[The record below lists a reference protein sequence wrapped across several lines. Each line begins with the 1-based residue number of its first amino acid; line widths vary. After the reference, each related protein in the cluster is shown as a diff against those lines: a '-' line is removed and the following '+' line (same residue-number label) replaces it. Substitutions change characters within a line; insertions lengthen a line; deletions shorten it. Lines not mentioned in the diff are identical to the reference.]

1 MNVFPTR
8 EKLKAWLK
16 VFQRPITRDRR
27 REVVDQL
34 THDSSPGLDYFI
46 LVILSCV
53 IATLGL
59 LENSAAVIIG
69 AMLVAPLM
77 SPILGVSLASVTGRQ
92 SLFERAS
99 VALLEGAL
107 AAIGLSILVGL
118 MGRAMPLTAL
128 GTLPAE
134 VLARTRPTPFD
145 LVIALAGGAA
155 ASYALAQPAVSAA
168 LPGVAIATA
177 LMPPLCTIGIGIAFG
192 RWDVAGGALLLFLTN
207 LTAIA
212 LAGIAV
218 FAALGF
224 RPLRAA
230 ETAQQVRSSLVTAA
244 ILVLVVTIPLTLLSL
259 RFVGDTRLHSQV
271 QTAVQEELAGR
282 PGSQLVDIEIQETN
296 PTLHLVVT
304 LRSPTSLAYSEA
316 LAFQDALAVRLQRPV
331 LLELVVI
338 PAARLDPRIPPTQ
351 TPTATPG
358 PSATPTGSPTVS
370 RTPSPEPSLTPT
382 PLPTSTSTPVLAM
395 IASPG
400 NGGVGLR
407 MTPAGEVL
415 DYLPNG
421 APIAILYNRE
431 TVNGVEWI
439 QVRDVLGREG
449 WVLSSVVVIRP

>member
-1 MNVFPTR
+1 MNPLPGR
-8 EKLKAWLK
+8 EQFMSWLK
-16 VFQRPITRDRR
+16 VIQRPITRERR

-34 THDSSPGLDYFI
+34 TRDSSPGLDYFI
-46 LVILSCV
+46 LVTLSCI

-77 SPILGVSLASVTGRQ
+77 SPILGVSLASVTGRR
-92 SLFERAS
+92 SLFEKAS

-107 AAIGLSILVGL
+107 AAIGLSIVVGW
-118 MGRAMPLTAL
+118 MGRGLPLTTL

-134 VLARTRPTPFD
+134 VMARTRPTPFD

-177 LMPPLCTIGIGIAFG
+177 LMPPLCAIGIGVAFG

-224 RPLRAA
+224 RPQRASD
-230 ETAQQVRSSLVTAA
+230 TAQQVRSSLTTAA
-244 ILVLVVTIPLTLLSL
+244 VLVLVVTIPLTLLSL
-259 RFVGDTRLHSQV
+259 RFVGETRLRSEV
-271 QTAVQEELAGR
+271 QMAVVDELARR
-282 PGSQLVDIEIQETN
+282 PGSQLVDIEIRETK
-296 PTLHLVVT
+296 PSLHLIVT
-304 LRSPTSLAYSEA
+304 VRSPVSLAFGEA
-316 LAFQDALAVRLQRPV
+316 LSLQDALAVQLQQPV

-338 PAARLDPRIPPTQ
+338 PAARLDPRIPPTH
-351 TPTATPG
+351 TPTPTPG
-358 PSATPTGSPTVS
+358 PSATPTATPTVTL
-370 RTPSPEPSLTPT
+370 TPSPQPSATAT
-382 PLPTSTSTPVLAM
+382 PLPSATPTPVLAM
-395 IASPG
+395 IAAAG

-407 MTPAGEVL
+407 VTPAGEVL
-415 DYLPNG
+415 DFLPNG
-421 APIAILYNRE
+421 APVAILYSRQL
-431 TVNGVEWI
+431 VDGVEWLR
-439 QVRDVLGREG
+439 VRDVLGREG
-449 WVLSSVVVIRP
+449 WVLSAVVVIRP